1 MKKKNKFYSD
11 IYSYFILKKNINEKS
26 MNRIFSL
33 MRVDSTFMT
42 TSYNRMFDVNQILK
56 KYIKKYF
63 SKKIIIC
70 DFAVSSGQSTLELFY
85 DLNKDKD
92 YVREIYGF
100 DKKIY
105 ATIYE
110 IGKFI
115 FLYSENNEILM
126 IEYNKECLRYRWF
139 FIFKIIE
146 KILPILFNQLNLLDL
161 IHINYKKT
169 KLLIPNLEKIGKI
182 KFFEQDIFNV
192 NKKYFNFFD
201 VIRVSN
207 LLNFSYFSENK
218 LKQAIS
224 NLKKISK
231 ENSIVCINR
240 TPKNS
245 KKNTASFFIKKRGKF
260 KLLKDING
268 GSEIKNLMLL

>member
-1 MKKKNKFYSD
+1 MRKKNKFYSD

-26 MNRIFSL
+26 MSRIFSL

-42 TSYNRMFDVNQILK
+42 TSYNRMFDVNQLLK
-56 KYIKKYF
+56 KYINKYF

-92 YVREIYGF
+92 HVREIYGF

-161 IHINYKKT
+161 ININYKKT

-192 NKKYFNFFD
+192 SKKYFNFFD

-218 LKQAIS
+218 LKQAIL